1 MDSLAEVTMLER
13 ENREKLRLHNIIL
26 GKINLQF
33 TLAYPAIAV
42 NGILG
47 LSKTHEKICYAI
59 LYDFITDLASKF
71 LC

>member
-1 MDSLAEVTMLER
+1 MDRLAEVTMLER
-13 ENREKLRLHNIIL
+13 EKREKLRLHNIIL

-47 LSKTHEKICYAI
+47 LSHMRRYVMPSFMI
-59 LYDFITDLASKF
+59 LSQT
-71 LC
+71 